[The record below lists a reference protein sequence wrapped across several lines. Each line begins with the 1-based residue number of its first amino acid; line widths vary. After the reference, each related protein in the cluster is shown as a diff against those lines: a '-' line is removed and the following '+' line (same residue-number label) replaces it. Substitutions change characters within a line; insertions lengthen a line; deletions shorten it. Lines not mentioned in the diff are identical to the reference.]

1 MKNILV
7 TGGTGFIGSN
17 LTLKL
22 LSEGYN
28 VRILRRQD
36 SNLRAINGID
46 VEHRIGDIRDKES
59 IRTAMQGCDTV
70 FHTAATVSFWRKN
83 RDTIYEVNVVGTRNV
98 AEVALELDVERFVYT
113 SSVATLGYRDDGIPT
128 DETTEFNWGSHDIP
142 YKNSKHQ
149 AEIEVLNAVKAGL
162 PAVIVNPS
170 VVVGARDAHF
180 HGGQLIRDVKRGLAP
195 LYLDSWINVVY
206 VGDVVFGHIQAA
218 KKGRLG
224 EKYILSGENIKTK
237 EAFERTA
244 NIVGGLRPMI
254 RVPFVFARVAA
265 RTCDLLSM
273 VTNTRPLIT
282 PELIDA
288 AEHENPYSA
297 EKAIKELDYRI
308 TPFEVAVK
316 EAYDWYVE
324 NGMI

>member
-22 LSEGYN
+22 LAEGYK

-36 SNLRAINGID
+36 SNLSGINGID
-46 VEHRIGDIRDKES
+46 VEHRIGDVRDKDS
-59 IRTAMQGCDTV
+59 VRKAIRGSDTV
-70 FHTAATVSFWRKN
+70 FHTAATVSFWRKK
-83 RDTIYEVNVVGTRNV
+83 RDLMYEVNVLGTRNV
-98 AEVALELDVERFVYT
+98 AEAALEAGIDRFVYT
-113 SSVATLGYRDDGIPT
+113 SSVATFGYRTDGIPT
-128 DETTEFNWGSHDIP
+128 DETTEFNWGPLNIP
-142 YKNSKHQ
+142 YKDSKYQ
-149 AEIEVLNAVKAGL
+149 AELEVLKAVEKGL
-162 PAVIVNPS
+162 PGVIVNPT
-170 VVVGARDAHF
+170 VVVGARDIHF
-180 HGGQLIRDVKRGLAP
+180 HGGQMIRDVKRGLAP

-224 EKYILSGENIKTK
+224 ERYLLGGENLKTK

-244 NIVGGLRPMI
+244 NIVGGLRPKI
-254 RVPFVFARVAA
+254 RVPFVFARATAQV
-265 RTCDLLSM
+265 CDLVSI
-273 VTNTRPLIT
+273 VTNSKPLIT

-288 AEHENPYSA
+288 AEYENPYSA
-297 EKAIKELDYRI
+297 EKAIRELDYRI

-316 EAYDWYVE
+316 EAYEWYVE

>member
-1 MKNILV
+1 MKNVLV

-17 LTLKL
+17 LTAKL
-22 LSEGYN
+22 LAEGYN

-36 SNLRAINGID
+36 SNLRAIDGID
-46 VEHRIGDIRDKES
+46 VEHRIGDIRDKDS
-59 IRTAMQGCDTV
+59 IKRAIQGCDTV

-83 RDTIYEVNVVGTRNV
+83 RDVIYEVNVVGTRNV
-98 AEVALELDVERFVYT
+98 AEAALELGVERFVYT

-128 DETTEFNWGSHDIP
+128 DETTEFNWSSHDIP

-149 AEIEVLNAVKAGL
+149 AEVEVINAFKAGL

-170 VVVGARDAHF
+170 VVVGARDTHF

-254 RVPFVFARVAA
+254 RVPFIFARAAA
-265 RTCDLLSM
+265 RACDLLSM
-273 VTNTRPLIT
+273 ITNLKPLIT

-288 AEHENPYSA
+288 AEHENPFSA
-297 EKAIKELDYRI
+297 EKAVRELDYRI

-316 EAYDWYVE
+316 EAYEWYVE

>member
-22 LSEGYN
+22 LADGYN

-36 SNLRAINGID
+36 SSMSAIKGID
-46 VEHRIGDIRDKES
+46 VEHRIGDVRDKES
-59 IRTAMQGCDTV
+59 IRKAMKGCDTV

-83 RDTIYEVNVVGTRNV
+83 RDLIYEVNVLGTRNV
-98 AEVALELDVERFVYT
+98 AEAALELGVERFVYT
-113 SSVATLGYRDDGIPT
+113 SSVATLGYRADGLPT
-128 DETTEFNWGSHDIP
+128 DETTEFNWGSHNIP
-142 YKNSKHQ
+142 YKNSKYQ
-149 AEIEVLNAVKAGL
+149 AEMEVLKAVNAGL

-218 KKGRLG
+218 MQGRVG

-244 NIVGGLRPMI
+244 NIVGGLRPVI
-254 RVPFVFARVAA
+254 RVPFIFARVAA
-265 RTCDLLSM
+265 RACDLLSM
-273 VTNTRPLIT
+273 VTNIRPLIT

-288 AEHENPYSA
+288 AEYENPFSA
-297 EKAIKELDYRI
+297 EKAIRELDYRI

-316 EAYDWYVE
+316 EAYEWYIE

>member
-59 IRTAMQGCDTV
+59 IRKAIQGCDTV

-83 RDTIYEVNVVGTRNV
+83 RDVIYEVNVVGTRNV
-98 AEVALELDVERFVYT
+98 AEAALELGVERFVYT
-113 SSVATLGYRDDGIPT
+113 SSVATLGYREDGIPT

-142 YKNSKHQ
+142 YKNTKHQ
-149 AEIEVLNAVKAGL
+149 AEIEVLKAVKAGL
-162 PAVIVNPS
+162 PAVVVNPS

-254 RVPFVFARVAA
+254 RVPFIFARVAA
-265 RTCDLLSM
+265 RACDLLSM
-273 VTNTRPLIT
+273 MTNLRPLIT

-297 EKAIKELDYRI
+297 EKAIRELDYRI

-316 EAYDWYVE
+316 EAYDWYLE